1 MEARVAS
8 SQSSTQLELA
18 YHQWT
23 VRLNSLPA
31 QPSGYP
37 PVGHSDRSSDL
48 TDYLNLRV
56 RSRAASGTQP
66 MCAGGTDEPWLE
78 VEPPSLVLDSRALTP
93 TAAPG
98 AGRHYQ
104 AAIGPAR
111 HAGSNRPFSDQGAC
125 AAGSVNSSPDGLQWG
140 LGGRIAERGQ
150 PGRTFSPTM
159 IVAIGLAAT

>member
-48 TDYLNLRV
+48 TDYLNLGV

-78 VEPPSLVLDSRALTP
+78 VEPPSLVLDSRALKPILLRQAPVVTIKPQLAQPAMPGLTDRSP
-93 TAAPG
+93 TRA
-98 AGRHYQ
+98 
-104 AAIGPAR
+104 PAR
-111 HAGSNRPFSDQGAC
+111 
-125 AAGSVNSSPDGLQWG
+125 
-140 LGGRIAERGQ
+140 LG
-150 PGRTFSPTM
+150 
-159 IVAIGLAAT
+159 V